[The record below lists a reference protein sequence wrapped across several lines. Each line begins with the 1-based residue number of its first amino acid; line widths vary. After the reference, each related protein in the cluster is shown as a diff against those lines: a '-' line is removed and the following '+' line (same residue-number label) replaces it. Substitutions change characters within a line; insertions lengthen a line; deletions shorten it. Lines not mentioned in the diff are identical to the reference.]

1 MGQPARIVH
10 YVNQFF
16 GGIGGEDKADTPL
29 QVREGPVGPGRAI
42 QQIVG
47 AQGTVVATLIGG
59 DDYVAERED
68 EAGAAIRE
76 ALERHRPDLV
86 LAGPAFDSGRY
97 GLGCALTCR
106 VAQSLGIAAVTGMYP
121 DNAAIITHRRELLAV
136 PTGLDPTEMKAILT
150 RMVGLGLRRVHGEPV
165 GSAAEEGYIPRGIR
179 RLVLKDKV
187 GYERAVDMLL
197 AQVAG
202 RPVASEIQVQQ
213 YDRVPPAPPVGDLS
227 RSIIG
232 IVVSTGIVPRGNPD
246 HLPGARALAAGRYSI
261 DGLGSLD
268 VARWESAHGG
278 FNTKILNTRSPDYAL
293 PLGTLRALE
302 AEGAIGGIHPWFYST
317 VGNQTAV
324 GPARAIGRR
333 VAEEFRDAGV
343 AAALQVSG

>member
-150 RMVGLGLRRVHGEPV
+150 RMVGLGLRRVQGEPL

-179 RLVLKDKV
+179 RLVVKDKV

-202 RPVASEIQVQQ
+202 RPAASEIQVQQ

>member
-1 MGQPARIVH
+1 VGQSARIAH

-16 GGIGGEDKADTPL
+16 GGIGGEEHAHASL
-29 QVREGPVGPGRAI
+29 EVRDGPVGPGRAL
-42 QQIVG
+42 QQVLG
-47 AQGTVVATLIGG
+47 GQGTVVATLICG

-97 GLGCALTCR
+97 GLGCALACR
-106 VAQSLGIAAVTGMYP
+106 VAQSLGIPAITGMYP
-121 DNAAIITHRRELLAV
+121 ENAAVITHRRELLAV
-136 PTGLDPTEMKAILT
+136 STGLDVTELKAILG
-150 RMVGLGLRRVHGEPV
+150 RMAGLGLRLARGETL

-213 YDRVPPAPPVGDLS
+213 YDHVPPAPPVGDLG
-227 RSIIG
+227 RAMIG

-246 HLPGARALAAGRYSI
+246 HLPGARALSAGRYSI
-261 DGLGSLD
+261 DGLASLD
-268 VARWESAHGG
+268 VAHWESAHGG

-302 AEGAIGGIHPWFYST
+302 AEGVIRGIYPWIYST

-324 GPARAIGRR
+324 GPARVIGRR
-333 VAEEFRDAGV
+333 VAGEFRDAGV

>member
-150 RMVGLGLRRVHGEPV
+150 RMVGLGLRRVHGEPL

-179 RLVLKDKV
+179 RLVVKDTV

-202 RPVASEIQVQQ
+202 RPVASEILVQP
-213 YDRVPPAPPVGDLS
+213 YDRVSPAPPVGDLS
-227 RSIIG
+227 RALIG

-261 DGLGSLD
+261 EGLGSLD

>member
-106 VAQSLGIAAVTGMYP
+106 VAQSLGVAAVTGMYP

-150 RMVGLGLRRVHGEPV
+150 RMVGLGLRRVHGEPL

-197 AQVAG
+197 AQIAG

-343 AAALQVSG
+343 AAVLQVSG